1 MPHKVLVTARS
12 FRRQP
17 GEHKRIL
24 QEAGC
29 ELIET
34 SNAQPLTEAEMI
46 PLVGDADALVIGLD
60 QVTAK
65 VIAAGPRL
73 KVISK
78 FGSGV
83 DHIDL
88 DAASTHGIVVTST
101 PGANSIAVAEL
112 TIGLMLTLARHIS
125 QHVQSVKAGSWARI
139 VGVELANKTLGIV
152 GLGRVGEAVAQRAR
166 SFEMHIVYSD
176 VRRRQDL
183 EHQGW
188 LAYADLSTLLAD
200 SDIVSL
206 HCPLTAQ
213 TYGLIGENQLRTMK
227 PTAFLINTA
236 RGGLVDE
243 TALTRALRER
253 WIAGAASDA
262 FVHEPPRA
270 SPLLKLDN
278 FIGTPH
284 VGAATREAVER
295 MAVMAARNTVQAL
308 CGQRPLHVVNPEV
321 FTDRSAGANQ

>member
-1 MPHKVLVTARS
+1 MSYRVLVTARS
-12 FRRQP
+12 FRREP
-17 GEHKRIL
+17 GEHKRVL
-24 QEAGC
+24 QEADC

-34 SNAQPLTEAEMI
+34 LNTQPLTEAEMI
-46 PLVGDADALVIGLD
+46 PLIGDADALITGLD
-60 QVTAK
+60 QVTAR
-65 VIAAGPRL
+65 VIEAGPRL

-78 FGSGV
+78 CGSGV

-88 DAASTHGIVVTST
+88 DAATRQGVVVTST

-112 TIGLMLTLARHIS
+112 TIGLMLTLARRIP
-125 QHVQSVKAGSWARI
+125 QHVQLVKTGSWERI
-139 VGVELANKTLGIV
+139 VGVELANKRLGIV
-152 GLGRVGEAVAQRAR
+152 GLGRVGQAVAQRAR
-166 SFEMHIVYSD
+166 SFEMRIAYSD
-176 VRRRQDL
+176 TRRRQDL
-183 EHQGW
+183 EDEGW
-188 LAYADLSTLLAD
+188 LTYADLSTLMAD

-213 TYGLIGENQLRTMK
+213 TYGLIGEDQLRAMK
-227 PTAFLINTA
+227 PTSFLINTA

-243 TALTRALRER
+243 MALTRALREG

-284 VGAATREAVER
+284 VGAATREAIQQ
-295 MAVMAARNTVQAL
+295 MAVMAAKNTIQVL
-308 CGQRPLHVVNPEV
+308 RGQRPLHTVNPEV
-321 FTDRSAGANQ
+321 FSRWGR

>member
-1 MPHKVLVTARS
+1 MSHKVLVTARS
-12 FRRQP
+12 FRRLP

-29 ELIET
+29 QLIET
-34 SNAQPLTEAEMI
+34 SNTQPLTEAEMM
-46 PLVGDADALVIGLD
+46 PLIGDVDALIIGLD

-65 VIAAGPRL
+65 VIEAGPRL
-73 KVISK
+73 KVVSK
-78 FGSGV
+78 CGSGV

-88 DAASTHGIVVTST
+88 DAATRHGVVVTST

-112 TIGLMLTLARHIS
+112 AIGLMLALARHIP
-125 QHVQSVKAGSWARI
+125 QHVQSVKAGSWIRF
-139 VGVELANKTLGIV
+139 VGVELADKMLGIV

-166 SFEMHIVYSD
+166 SFEMRIVYSD
-176 VRRRQDL
+176 MRRRKDL
-183 EHQGW
+183 EGEDW
-188 LAYADLSTLLAD
+188 LSYAELGKLLAG

-213 TYGLIGENQLRTMK
+213 THGLIGERQLRAMK
-227 PTAFLINTA
+227 PSSFLINTA

-243 TALTRALRER
+243 MALTRALREG

-262 FVHEPPRA
+262 FVHEPPRD
-270 SPLLKLDN
+270 STLLKLDN

-284 VGAATREAVER
+284 AGAATREAVER
-295 MAVMAARNTVQAL
+295 MAVMAAKNTVRAL
-308 CGQRPLHVVNPEV
+308 CGRRPLHAVNPEV
-321 FTDRSAGANQ
+321 FSR

>member
-1 MPHKVLVTARS
+1 MSHRVLVTARS

-34 SNAQPLTEAEMI
+34 SNTQPLTEAEMI
-46 PLVGDADALVIGLD
+46 PLVGDVDALIIGLD
-60 QVTAK
+60 QVTAR
-65 VIAAGPRL
+65 VVEAGPRL
-73 KVISK
+73 KVVSK
-78 FGSGV
+78 YGSGV

-88 DAASTHGIVVTST
+88 DAATRHGVVVTST

-112 TIGLMLTLARHIS
+112 TIGLMLTLARHIA
-125 QHVQSVKAGSWARI
+125 QHAQSVKAGSWKRI
-139 VGVELANKTLGIV
+139 VGVELANKRLGIV
-152 GLGRVGEAVAQRAR
+152 GLGQVGQAVAQRAR
-166 SFEMHIVYSD
+166 SFEMRIAYSD
-176 VRRRQDL
+176 VRRRRDL
-183 EHQGW
+183 EGEGW
-188 LAYADLSTLLAD
+188 LSYANLSTLLTH

-213 TYGLIGENQLRTMK
+213 TYGLIGEDQLRAMK
-227 PTAFLINTA
+227 PTSFLINTA

-243 TALTRALRER
+243 MALTQALRQG

-284 VGAATREAVER
+284 AGAATREAIER
-295 MAVMAARNTVQAL
+295 MAMMAAKNTIQVL
-308 CGQRPLHVVNPEV
+308 RGQRPLHAVNPEV
-321 FTDRSAGANQ
+321 FSR

>member
-1 MPHKVLVTARS
+1 MSHKVLVTARS

-34 SNAQPLTEAEMI
+34 SNTQPLTEAEMI
-46 PLVGDADALVIGLD
+46 PLVGDADALIIGLD
-60 QVTAK
+60 QVTAR
-65 VIAAGPRL
+65 VIEAGPRL
-73 KVISK
+73 KVVSK
-78 FGSGV
+78 YGSGV

-88 DAASTHGIVVTST
+88 DAATRCGVVVTST

-112 TIGLMLTLARHIS
+112 TIGLMLTLARHIA
-125 QHVQSVKAGSWARI
+125 QHAQSVKAGSWKRI
-139 VGVELANKTLGIV
+139 VGVELAKKTLGIV
-152 GLGRVGEAVAQRAR
+152 GLGQVGQAVAQRAR
-166 SFEMHIVYSD
+166 SFEMRIVYND
-176 VRRRQDL
+176 VRRRRDL
-183 EHQGW
+183 EGEGW
-188 LAYADLSTLLAD
+188 LSYANRSTLLTD

-213 TYGLIGENQLRTMK
+213 TYGLIGEDQLRAMK
-227 PTAFLINTA
+227 PSSFLINTA

-243 TALTRALRER
+243 TALTQALRQG

-270 SPLLKLDN
+270 SPLLELDN

-284 VGAATREAVER
+284 AGAATREAIER
-295 MAVMAARNTVQAL
+295 MAVMAARNTIQAL
-308 CGQRPLHVVNPEV
+308 RGQRPLHVVNPEV
-321 FTDRSAGANQ
+321 FSR